1 MATNWNV
8 REAAKAISAN
18 EKTAII
24 DLGRRFPL
32 ATIAIARIK
41 DQAAFDFL
49 QIIPEHITMRKIEQI
64 LKGEEE
70 TTAEESAEDEG
81 EEAEIK
87 PETTAETKSETNVEE
102 YNKMNRKQLKELI
115 IKAGGEK
122 RCREEF
128 GWTSRD
134 QLIAYINKYGLDPVN
149 EGEEEVTEEETTDPY
164 EGKTAV
170 ELFKE
175 CKKRKIKAEPKK
187 PAKFYADL
195 LRKADAEATKA
206 SEETEAEDE
215 DDWGEE
221 EEESAKPAKKAP
233 AKEKAA
239 KPVKA
244 TKPAKKEEPEEDEDD
259 WDI

>member
-18 EKTAII
+18 EKNAII

-49 QIIPEHITMRKIEQI
+49 QVIPEHITMRKIEQI

-70 TTAEESAEDEG
+70 TTAEENTEDEG

-87 PETTAETKSETNVEE
+87 PETTTPAKPEAKAEG
-102 YNKMNRKQLKELI
+102 YDKMNRKQLKELI

-128 GWTSRD
+128 GWTTRD
-134 QLIAYINKYGLDPVN
+134 QLLAYINKYGLDPVN
-149 EGEEEVTEEETTDPY
+149 EGEATEEEAADPY
-164 EGKTAV
+164 EGKAAV

-195 LRKADAEATKA
+195 LRKADAEAAKA

-221 EEESAKPAKKAP
+221 EEEPAKPAKKAP

-239 KPVKA
+239 KPAKPA
-244 TKPAKKEEPEEDEDD
+244 KPAKKEESEEDEDD